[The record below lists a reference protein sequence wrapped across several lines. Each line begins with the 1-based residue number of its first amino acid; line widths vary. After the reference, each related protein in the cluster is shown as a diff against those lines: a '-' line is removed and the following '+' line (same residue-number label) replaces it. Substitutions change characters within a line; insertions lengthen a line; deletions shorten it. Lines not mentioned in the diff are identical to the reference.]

1 MNQKILLID
10 SGITVQKIVALSL
23 DKDKYSGLI
32 ASSKEEAKRI
42 ILEQSPDLVLV
53 SDRFEGVEWQR
64 FPKEVETW
72 VGAGG
77 VLPKFV
83 LLASR
88 HVSEAKHYHGILNKP
103 FTPQALQEMVS
114 NQLTPSSMPDSKE
127 MNSISA
133 KLNQTI
139 IEEVERE
146 EITMTGA
153 PGFLNDV
160 PVMEPK
166 SEPASSAREK
176 LESLWDAPQVPSAPL
191 ETMSRGESVS
201 DLWGTGTVLEQPNR
215 PSKKEESSK
224 PTQAAEILDVE
235 ESLAYKSLLENQVQQ
250 QLETQNLHEIVEKV
264 LAKLLPPM
272 VERLVQTRLDQ
283 LLKEQEQE
291 FEQSQN
297 LHL

>member
-23 DKDKYSGLI
+23 DKGKYAGLI

-42 ILEQSPDLVLV
+42 IVEQSPELVLV
-53 SDRFEGVEWQR
+53 SDRFEGIEWQR

-72 VGAGG
+72 IGVGG

-88 HVSEAKHYHGILNKP
+88 NIGEAKHYQGVLNKP
-103 FTPQALQEMVS
+103 FTPQALQETVAT
-114 NQLTPSSMPDSKE
+114 QLSAPTSMPQPLE
-127 MNSISA
+127 INSISS
-133 KLNQTI
+133 KLNQNI
-139 IEEVERE
+139 MEEIERE
-146 EITMTGA
+146 DVTIGA
-153 PGFLNDV
+153 ALKID
-160 PVMEPK
+160 ERI
-166 SEPASSAREK
+166 SSAREK
-176 LESLWDAPQVPSAPL
+176 LENLWDSPQVPAAPL
-191 ETMSRGESVS
+191 EARARSESVS
-201 DLWGTGTVLEQPNR
+201 DLWGTGT
-215 PSKKEESSK
+215 PSESITHHNAKKEESNSSRG
-224 PTQAAEILDVE
+224 PEIMDVE

-250 QLETQNLHEIVEKV
+250 QLETQNLHEMVEKV

-272 VERLVQTRLDQ
+272 VERLVQARLDQ

-291 FEQSQN
+291 FEQNQN